1 MTVKEELHHLVET
14 LDEGAAVEA
23 LAFVRILA
31 AENEQVDNE
40 TAEELLACPRQA
52 VYRRRSPLEHRRHD
66 RRRRSDRRFRK
77 YESLSYRGIC

>member
-1 MTVKEELHHLVET
+1 
-14 LDEGAAVEA
+14 
-23 LAFVRILA
+23 
-31 AENEQVDNE
+31 VDNE

-77 YESLSYRGIC
+77 YESLAYRGIC